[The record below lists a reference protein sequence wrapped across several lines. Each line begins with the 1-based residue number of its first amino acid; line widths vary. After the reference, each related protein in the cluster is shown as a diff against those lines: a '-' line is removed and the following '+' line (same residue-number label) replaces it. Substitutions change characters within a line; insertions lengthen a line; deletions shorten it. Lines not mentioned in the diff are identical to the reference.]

1 MRSRGYTLIE
11 IMVVVAIVGIV
22 SAIAYP
28 QYQGY
33 LSDTWRTQAVAD
45 LKACSMALERYYSNG
60 FTYTGAD
67 TNTICNSNSPTKGEV
82 RYTISYESLTATT
95 FTVRASPVGEA
106 CGVGN
111 CFEIDQSGD
120 QTHN

>member
-1 MRSRGYTLIE
+1 
-11 IMVVVAIVGIV
+11 MVVVAIVGIV

-33 LSDTWRTQAVAD
+33 LSDTWRAQAVAD

-67 TNTICNSNSPTKGEV
+67 TNTICNTNSPTRGEV
-82 RYTISYESLTATT
+82 RYTISYELLTATT
-95 FTVRASPVGEA
+95 FTVRASPLGEA
-106 CGVGN
+106 CGAGN
-111 CFEIDQSGD
+111 CFEIDQSGN
-120 QTHN
+120 QTLN

>member
-1 MRSRGYTLIE
+1 MRSGGYTLIE

-33 LSDTWRTQAVAD
+33 LSDTWRAQAVAD

-60 FTYTGAD
+60 FTYAGAD
-67 TNTICNSNSPTKGEV
+67 TNTICNSNSPTTGEV

-95 FTVRASPVGEA
+95 FTVRASPVGED

-120 QTHN
+120 QTLN